1 MYVTRDYHTKWSKS
15 KEKDKRP
22 YNNTYMWNLKYDTNE
37 LSMKQKQNQGHE
49 LGAGMGAGGDQM

>member
-1 MYVTRDYHTKWSKS
+1 MS

-49 LGAGMGAGGDQM
+49 LGAGMGAWGYQM